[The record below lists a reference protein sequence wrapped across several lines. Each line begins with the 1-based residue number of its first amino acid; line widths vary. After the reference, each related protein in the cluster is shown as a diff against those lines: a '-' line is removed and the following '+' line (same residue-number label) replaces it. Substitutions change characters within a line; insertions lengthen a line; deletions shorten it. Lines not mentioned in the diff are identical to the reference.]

1 MVQTTAYQ
9 ARAKNRIRVCRRMTS
24 LMPIGPKSAS
34 IDRHPCQTV
43 RILVPMVQTTA
54 YQTRAVHQMRIY
66 RRMTSLMP
74 IGPKSTRLVSLP
86 CKMIRIL
93 IPIRKATGDQA
104 TILWARAVYT
114 PASRA
119 RWPDLRSS
127 CKQYMSHPL
136 DRYRVLWPMGKSRHR
151 WRLDITIYIQL
162 CRQRQ
167 TCIINLTPFTSQ
179 FSCLH
184 PRSIRRRQT
193 QTLVI

>member
-1 MVQTTAYQ
+1 MVQSTAYQ

-43 RILVPMVQTTA
+43 RILVLMVQTTA
-54 YQTRAVHQMRIY
+54 YQTRAVHQMRMC
-66 RRMTSLMP
+66 RRMISLMP
-74 IGPKSTRLVSLP
+74 IGPKSTRLDSLP
-86 CKMIRIL
+86 CKIIRIL

-136 DRYRVLWPMGKSRHR
+136 DRYRALWLTGISWHSQRQGM
-151 WRLDITIYIQL
+151 TIHIQL
-162 CRQRQ
+162 C
-167 TCIINLTPFTSQ
+167 I
-179 FSCLH
+179 
-184 PRSIRRRQT
+184 
-193 QTLVI
+193 